1 MLNLYR
7 SRSREYRV
15 NIRPS
20 TTPITHRLLY
30 ASTLRLTIDES
41 PKHTEGH
48 VKTIPHYDQNAEQ
61 LVSQYES
68 LTFEHVHPVLLD
80 LLPSPGA
87 TILDVGA
94 GSGRDAAWLAS
105 KGYDVVAAEPSEAM
119 RALAR
124 KCHPSPRIHWV
135 GDSLPDLAQVR
146 RLGLTFDLIL
156 LSAVWMHVPPAS
168 RPRALRKLATLLSP
182 NGRIA
187 ISLRIGPPDTDR
199 AMYEVTLP
207 ELASMAQQFGLRL
220 VRTDDST
227 DRLGRPGISWTTA
240 VLGLPDDGL
249 GALPLLR
256 HLILT
261 DGKSSTYKVGLL
273 RILARIADTAAG
285 AARHESDFVVLPMG
299 LVALFWLRMY
309 KPLIEGGLPQM
320 PPNRNGNAPGFV
332 TDSFTALRP
341 VRPVD
346 LRAGMEFYDDTAR
359 HLHSSLWEI
368 SRLIREMPVRYLRW
382 PASDENIFHI
392 KHQRRT
398 STPSK
403 LRIDDP
409 FLWSFGEFHV
419 PLQIWDALSHYNV
432 WVEPVLVTEWVR
444 LMESYAGQLGPVL
457 SQTAYSLLAW
467 ADPER
472 DTRLAR
478 DSVERLRAQGKPI
491 YCVWSGQR
499 LRDDYHID
507 HCFPFAAWPCGD
519 AWNLMP
525 SSQRINSEKSNRLV
539 TQTALERAGD
549 RIMEWWEDGFLSAGS
564 DARHRFFLEAG
575 QTLPML
581 EADASP
587 ADLIDAMKV
596 QRIRLAKDQGL
607 RPWEPT

>member
-1 MLNLYR
+1 MQ
-7 SRSREYRV
+7 
-15 NIRPS
+15 
-20 TTPITHRLLY
+20 
-30 ASTLRLTIDES
+30 
-41 PKHTEGH
+41 
-48 VKTIPHYDQNAEQ
+48 TIPHYDQNAEQ

-68 LTFEHVHPVLLD
+68 LTFEHVHPALLD
-80 LLPSPGA
+80 LLPPPGA

-94 GSGRDAAWLAS
+94 GSGRDAAWFAA
-105 KGYDVVAAEPSEAM
+105 KGYEVVAVEPSEAM
-119 RALAR
+119 RTLAR
-124 KCHPSPRIHWV
+124 QRHPSQRIHWV
-135 GDSLPDLAQVR
+135 ADSLPDLAQVR
-146 RLGLTFDLIL
+146 RLGLRFDLIL
-156 LSAVWMHVPPAS
+156 LSAVWMHVPPAA
-168 RPRALRKLATLLSP
+168 RQRALRRLATLLSP
-182 NGRIA
+182 NGRLA
-187 ISLRIGPPDTDR
+187 ISLRIGPPDTGR

-207 ELASMAQQFGLRL
+207 ELTAMARQFGLR
-220 VRTDDST
+220 VVCTDDSP
-227 DRLGRPGISWTTA
+227 DRLGRPGVSWTTA
-240 VLGLPDDGL
+240 ILGLPDDGL

-261 DGKSSTYKVGLL
+261 DSKASTYKIALL

-285 AARHESDFVVLPMG
+285 AARHESESVVLPMG

-320 PPNRNGNAPGFV
+320 PPNRAGNAPGFV
-332 TDSFTALRP
+332 TDNFTALRL

-346 LRAGMEFYDDTAR
+346 LRAGMDFHDDIAR
-359 HLHSSLWEI
+359 HLHASLWEI
-368 SRLIREMPVRYLRW
+368 SRLIREMPVKYLRW

-398 STPSK
+398 STPTR

-419 PLQIWDALSHYNV
+419 PLPIWDALRHYNV
-432 WVEPVLVTEWVR
+432 WVEPVLVAEWVR
-444 LMESYAGQLGPVL
+444 LMESYAGQLGPAIG
-457 SQTAYSLLAW
+457 QTAYSLLAW

-478 DSVERLRAQGKPI
+478 AAVERLRGQGKSV

-499 LRDDYHID
+499 LRDDYDID

-525 SSQRINSEKSNRLV
+525 ASKRINNEKSNRLV
-539 TQTALERAGD
+539 TQAALERASE
-549 RIMEWWEDGFLSAGS
+549 RIGEWWEDAFLSVGNGT
-564 DARHRFFLEAG
+564 RQRFFLEAE

-581 EADASP
+581 RNSGSSLE
-587 ADLIDAMKV
+587 LIDAMKV

-607 RPWEPT
+607 RAWEPGYGRA

>member
-1 MLNLYR
+1 MQ
-7 SRSREYRV
+7 
-15 NIRPS
+15 
-20 TTPITHRLLY
+20 
-30 ASTLRLTIDES
+30 
-41 PKHTEGH
+41 
-48 VKTIPHYDQNAEQ
+48 TIPHYDQNAAQ

-68 LTFEHVHPVLLD
+68 LSFEHVHPALLD
-80 LLPSPGA
+80 LLPPPGA

-94 GSGRDAAWLAS
+94 GSGRDAAWFAA

-119 RALAR
+119 RTLAR
-124 KCHPSPRIHWV
+124 QRHPSPHIHWLA
-135 GDSLPDLAQVR
+135 DSLPDLAQVR
-146 RLGLTFDLIL
+146 RLGLSFDLIL
-156 LSAVWMHVPPAS
+156 LSAVWMHVPPAA
-168 RPRALRKLATLLSP
+168 RQRTLRKLATLLSP

-199 AMYEVTLP
+199 AMYEVTLS
-207 ELASMAQQFGLRL
+207 ELTAMAQQFGLRL
-220 VRTDDST
+220 VRTDDSP
-227 DRLGRPGISWTTA
+227 DKLGRPGISWTTA

-261 DGKSSTYKVGLL
+261 DGKSSTYKIALL

-285 AARHESDFVVLPMG
+285 AARHESDSVVLPMG

-320 PPNRNGNAPGFV
+320 PPNRAGNAPGFV
-332 TDSFTALRP
+332 TNNFTALRP
-341 VRPVD
+341 IRPVD
-346 LRAGMEFYDDTAR
+346 LRAGMAFDADTAR
-359 HLHSSLWEI
+359 HLHGSLWEI
-368 SRLIREMPVRYLRW
+368 SRLIREMPVKYLRW

-392 KHQRRT
+392 RHQRRT
-398 STPSK
+398 STPSS

-432 WVEPVLVTEWVR
+432 WVEPVLVAEWVR
-444 LMESYAGQLGPVL
+444 LMESYAGQLGPAL
-457 SQTAYSLLAW
+457 GQTAYSLLAW

-472 DTRLAR
+472 DTSFAR
-478 DSVERLRAQGKPI
+478 AAVERLRTRGKSI

-499 LRDDYHID
+499 LRDDYDID

-525 SSQRINSEKSNRLV
+525 ASRRINNEKSNRLV
-539 TQTALERAGD
+539 TQTALERASD
-549 RIMEWWEDGFLSAGS
+549 RITAWWEDAFLTAGA
-564 DARHRFFLEAG
+564 DARHRFFLEAE

-581 EADASP
+581 ESAASP

-596 QRIRLAKDQGL
+596 QRIRLAREQGL
-607 RPWEPT
+607 RPWEPAARRQQLMLDPELS

>member
-1 MLNLYR
+1 VSLKQI
-7 SRSREYRV
+7 E
-15 NIRPS
+15 
-20 TTPITHRLLY
+20 
-30 ASTLRLTIDES
+30 A
-41 PKHTEGH
+41 H
-48 VKTIPHYDQNAEQ
+48 VQAIPHYDQNAEQ
-61 LVSQYES
+61 LVSQYET
-68 LTFEHVHPVLLD
+68 LTFEHVHPALLD
-80 LLPSPGA
+80 LLPAPGA

-94 GSGRDAAWLAS
+94 GSGRDAAWFAA
-105 KGYDVVAAEPSEAM
+105 KGYDVIAAEPSEAM
-119 RALAR
+119 RTLAR
-124 KCHPSPRIHWV
+124 QRHPSPRIHWIA
-135 GDSLPDLAQVR
+135 DSLPELAQVR

-168 RPRALRKLATLLSP
+168 RQRALRKLATLLSP

-187 ISLRIGPPDTDR
+187 ISLRIGPPDTER

-207 ELASMAQQFGLRL
+207 ELTAMAQQFGLRL
-220 VRTDDST
+220 VRTDDSP

-261 DGKSSTYKVGLL
+261 DSKASTYKIALL

-285 AARHESDFVVLPMG
+285 AARHEPETVVLPMG

-320 PPNRNGNAPGFV
+320 PFNRAGAAPGFV
-332 TDSFTALRP
+332 TSHFTALRP
-341 VRPVD
+341 IRPVD
-346 LRAGMEFYDDTAR
+346 LRAGMAFHDDTAR
-359 HLHSSLWEI
+359 HLHGSLWEI
-368 SRLIREMPVRYLRW
+368 AGLIRTMPVKYLRW
-382 PASDENIFHI
+382 PASSEPIFHI
-392 KHQRRT
+392 AHQRRT
-398 STPSK
+398 STPSS
-403 LRIDDP
+403 LTIDDA

-432 WVEPVLVTEWVR
+432 WVEPVLVAEWVR
-444 LMESYAGQLGPVL
+444 LMESYAGQLGPAL
-457 SQTAYSLLAW
+457 GQAACSLLAW

-472 DTRLAR
+472 DTRFAR
-478 DSVERLRAQGKPI
+478 AAVDRLRTQGKAV

-499 LRDDYHID
+499 LRNDYDID

-525 SSQRINSEKSNRLV
+525 ASKRINSEKSNRLV
-539 TQTALERAGD
+539 TQTALERASE
-549 RIMEWWEDGFLSAGS
+549 RITEWWEEAFLSIGT
-564 DARHRFFLEAG
+564 DARHRFFLEAE
-575 QTLPML
+575 QTLPMPG
-581 EADASP
+581 AAASP

-607 RPWEPT
+607 RPWEPAAARERLVLAPEAG

>member
-1 MLNLYR
+1 MR
-7 SRSREYRV
+7 CQD
-15 NIRPS
+15 IRLPYS
-20 TTPITHRLLY
+20 SLLW
-30 ASTLRLTIDES
+30 LTIDE
-41 PKHTEGH
+41 PTKQTVGH
-48 VKTIPHYDQNAEQ
+48 VQSISHYDQNAEQ

-68 LTFEHVHPVLLD
+68 LTFEHVHPALLD
-80 LLPSPGA
+80 MLPPSGA
-87 TILDVGA
+87 TVLDVGA

-105 KGYDVVAAEPSEAM
+105 KGYDVVAVEPSDAM
-119 RALAR
+119 RTLAR
-124 KCHPSPRIHWV
+124 RRHPSPRIHWLA
-135 GDSLPDLAQVR
+135 DSLPDLAQVR
-146 RLGLTFDLIL
+146 RLGFTFDLIL

-168 RPRALRKLATLLSP
+168 RQRALRKLATLLSP

-187 ISLRIGPPDTDR
+187 ISLRIGQPDTDR

-207 ELASMAQQFGLRL
+207 ELTAMAQQFGLRL
-220 VRTDDST
+220 VRADDSP

-249 GALPLLR
+249 SALPLLR

-261 DGKSSTYKVGLL
+261 DGKSSTYKIALL

-285 AARHESDFVVLPMG
+285 AARHESEFVVLPMG

-320 PPNRNGNAPGFV
+320 PPNRAGNTPGFV
-332 TDSFTALRP
+332 TENFTALRP

-346 LRAGMEFYDDTAR
+346 LRAGMDFHDDTAR
-359 HLHSSLWEI
+359 HLHGSLWEI
-368 SRLIREMPVRYLRW
+368 SRLIREMPVKYLRW

-392 KHQRRT
+392 RHQRRT
-398 STPSK
+398 STPSS
-403 LRIDDP
+403 LRIDDA

-419 PLQIWDALSHYNV
+419 PFQIWDALSHFNV
-432 WVEPVLVTEWVR
+432 WVEPVLVAEWVR
-444 LMESYAGQLGPVL
+444 LMESYAGQLGPAI
-457 SQTAYSLLAW
+457 SQAAYSLLAW

-472 DTRLAR
+472 DTRFAR
-478 DSVERLRAQGKPI
+478 AAVERLRTQGKSI

-499 LRDDYHID
+499 LRDDYDID

-525 SSQRINSEKSNRLV
+525 ASKRINNEKSNRLV
-539 TQTALERAGD
+539 TQTALERASE
-549 RIMEWWEDGFLSAGS
+549 RITEWWEDAFLSAGTE
-564 DARHRFFLEAG
+564 ARHRFFLEAG

-581 EADASP
+581 EAAASP

-607 RPWEPT
+607 RP

>member
-1 MLNLYR
+1 MQ
-7 SRSREYRV
+7 
-15 NIRPS
+15 
-20 TTPITHRLLY
+20 
-30 ASTLRLTIDES
+30 
-41 PKHTEGH
+41 
-48 VKTIPHYDQNAEQ
+48 TIPHYDQNAEQ

-68 LTFEHVHPVLLD
+68 LTFEHVHPALLD
-80 LLPSPGA
+80 LLPPPGA

-94 GSGRDAAWLAS
+94 GSGRDAAWFAA
-105 KGYDVVAAEPSEAM
+105 KGYEVVAVEPSEAM
-119 RALAR
+119 RTLAR
-124 KCHPSPRIHWV
+124 QRHPSQRIHWV
-135 GDSLPDLAQVR
+135 ADSLPDLAQVR
-146 RLGLTFDLIL
+146 RLGLRFDLIL
-156 LSAVWMHVPPAS
+156 LSAVWMHVPPAA
-168 RPRALRKLATLLSP
+168 RQRALRRLATLLSP
-182 NGRIA
+182 NGRLA
-187 ISLRIGPPDTDR
+187 ISLRIGPPDTGR

-207 ELASMAQQFGLRL
+207 ELTAMARQFGLR
-220 VRTDDST
+220 VVCTDDSP

-240 VLGLPDDGL
+240 ILGLPDDGL

-261 DGKSSTYKVGLL
+261 DSKASTYKIALL

-285 AARHESDFVVLPMG
+285 AARHESESVVLPMG

-320 PPNRNGNAPGFV
+320 PPNRAGNAPGFV
-332 TDSFTALRP
+332 TDNFTALRL

-346 LRAGMEFYDDTAR
+346 LRAGMDFHDDIAR
-359 HLHSSLWEI
+359 HLHASLWEI
-368 SRLIREMPVRYLRW
+368 SRLIREMPVKYLRW

-398 STPSK
+398 STPTR

-419 PLQIWDALSHYNV
+419 PLPIWDALRHYNV
-432 WVEPVLVTEWVR
+432 WVEPVLVAEWVR
-444 LMESYAGQLGPVL
+444 LMESYAGQLGPTI

-472 DTRLAR
+472 DTRFAR
-478 DSVERLRAQGKPI
+478 AAVERLRHQGKSV

-499 LRDDYHID
+499 LKSDYDID

-525 SSQRINSEKSNRLV
+525 ASKRINGEKSNRLV
-539 TQTALERAGD
+539 THTALEQASE
-549 RIMEWWEDGFLSAGS
+549 RITAWWEDAFLSTGT
-564 DARHRFFLEAG
+564 DARHRFFLEAE

-581 EADASP
+581 ETAASP

-607 RPWEPT
+607 RPWEPVARRERLVLAPDFG

>member
-1 MLNLYR
+1 MQ
-7 SRSREYRV
+7 
-15 NIRPS
+15 
-20 TTPITHRLLY
+20 
-30 ASTLRLTIDES
+30 
-41 PKHTEGH
+41 
-48 VKTIPHYDQNAEQ
+48 TIPHYDQNAEQ

-68 LTFEHVHPVLLD
+68 LSFEHVHPALLD
-80 LLPSPGA
+80 LLPPPGA

-94 GSGRDAAWLAS
+94 GSGRDAAWFAA

-119 RALAR
+119 RTLAR
-124 KCHPSPRIHWV
+124 QRHPSPRIHWV
-135 GDSLPDLAQVR
+135 ADSLPDLAQVR

-156 LSAVWMHVPPAS
+156 LSAVWMHVPPAA
-168 RPRALRKLATLLSP
+168 RQRALRKLATLLSP

-207 ELASMAQQFGLRL
+207 ELTAMAQQFGLRL
-220 VRTDDST
+220 VHTDDSP

-261 DGKSSTYKVGLL
+261 DGKSSTYKIALL

-285 AARHESDFVVLPMG
+285 AARHEPDFVVLPMG

-320 PPNRNGNAPGFV
+320 PPNRAGNAPGFV
-332 TDSFTALRP
+332 TNNFTALRP
-341 VRPVD
+341 IRPVE
-346 LRAGMEFYDDTAR
+346 LRAGMAFYDDTAR
-359 HLHSSLWEI
+359 HLHGSLWEI
-368 SRLIREMPVRYLRW
+368 SRLIREMPVKYLRW

-392 KHQRRT
+392 RHQRRT
-398 STPSK
+398 STPSS

-432 WVEPVLVTEWVR
+432 WVEPVLVAEWVR
-444 LMESYAGQLGPVL
+444 LMESYAGQLGPAL
-457 SQTAYSLLAW
+457 GQTAYSLLAW

-472 DTRLAR
+472 DTSFAR
-478 DSVERLRAQGKPI
+478 AAVERLRTRGKSI

-499 LRDDYHID
+499 LRDEYDID

-525 SSQRINSEKSNRLV
+525 ASKRINNEKSNRLV
-539 TQTALERAGD
+539 TQTGLERASD
-549 RIMEWWEDGFLSAGS
+549 RITEWWEEAFLSAGS
-564 DARHRFFLEAG
+564 EARHRFFLEAE

-581 EADASP
+581 ETAASP

-607 RPWEPT
+607 RPWESGAIKEQLVLSPDYT

>member
-1 MLNLYR
+1 MQ
-7 SRSREYRV
+7 
-15 NIRPS
+15 
-20 TTPITHRLLY
+20 
-30 ASTLRLTIDES
+30 
-41 PKHTEGH
+41 
-48 VKTIPHYDQNAEQ
+48 TIPHYDHNAEQ

-68 LTFEHVHPVLLD
+68 LTFEDAHPALLD
-80 LLPSPGA
+80 LLPPPGA

-94 GSGRDAAWLAS
+94 GSGRDAAWFAA

-119 RALAR
+119 RTLAR
-124 KCHPSPRIHWV
+124 LRHPSPRIHWV
-135 GDSLPDLAQVR
+135 ADSLPDLAQVR

-168 RPRALRKLATLLSP
+168 RQRALRKLATLLSP

-207 ELASMAQQFGLRL
+207 ELTAMAQHFGLRL
-220 VRTDDST
+220 VRTDDSP
-227 DRLGRPGISWTTA
+227 DKLGRPGLSWTTA

-249 GALPLLR
+249 GALPILR

-261 DGKSSTYKVGLL
+261 DGKSSTYKIGLL

-285 AARHESDFVVLPMG
+285 AARHEPESVVLPMG

-320 PPNRNGNAPGFV
+320 PPNRAGNAPGFV
-332 TDSFTALRP
+332 SDNFTALRL

-346 LRAGMEFYDDTAR
+346 LRAGTDFHNDTAR
-359 HLHSSLWEI
+359 HLHGSLWEI
-368 SRLIREMPVRYLRW
+368 SRLIREMPVKYLRW
-382 PASDENIFHI
+382 PASDESIFHI
-392 KHQRRT
+392 KQQRRT
-398 STPSK
+398 STPSS

-419 PLQIWDALSHYNV
+419 PPPIWDALSHYNV
-432 WVEPVLVTEWVR
+432 WVEPVLVAEWVR
-444 LMESYAGQLGPVL
+444 LMESYAGQLGPAI
-457 SQTAYSLLAW
+457 SQTAHSLLAW

-472 DTRLAR
+472 DTRFAR
-478 DSVERLRAQGKPI
+478 AAVGRLRTQGKSI

-499 LRDDYHID
+499 LRDDYDID

-525 SSQRINSEKSNRLV
+525 ASKRINNEKSNRLV
-539 TQTALERAGD
+539 TQAALERASG
-549 RIMEWWEDGFLSAGS
+549 RIAEWWEEAFLSAGA
-564 DARHRFFLEAG
+564 DARRRFFLEAE

-581 EADASP
+581 DAAASP
-587 ADLIDAMKV
+587 VDLIDAMKV

-607 RPWEPT
+607 RSWEPGSVRDRLVLAPDLS

>member
-1 MLNLYR
+1 MPSSGMLGLTMNK
-7 SRSREYRV
+7 
-15 NIRPS
+15 S
-20 TTPITHRLLY
+20 T
-30 ASTLRLTIDES
+30 
-41 PKHTEGH
+41 KHTAGH
-48 VKTIPHYDQNAEQ
+48 VQTVSHYDQNAEKF
-61 LVSQYES
+61 VAQYES
-68 LTFEHVHPVLLD
+68 LTFEHVHSTLLD
-80 LLPSPGA
+80 VLPPPGA

-94 GSGRDAAWLAS
+94 GSGRDAAWFAA

-119 RALAR
+119 RTLAR
-124 KCHPSPRIHWV
+124 QRHPSPRIHWV
-135 GDSLPDLAQVR
+135 ADSLPDLAQVR

-168 RPRALRKLATLLSP
+168 RQRALRKLATLLSP

-187 ISLRIGPPDTDR
+187 ISLRLGPPDTDR

-207 ELASMAQQFGLRL
+207 ELTAMAHQFGLRL
-220 VRTDDST
+220 VRTDDSP
-227 DRLGRPGISWTTA
+227 DKLGRPGISWATA

-261 DGKSSTYKVGLL
+261 DGKSSTYKIALL
-273 RILARIADTAAG
+273 RILARVADTAAG
-285 AARHESDFVVLPMG
+285 AARHEPDSVVLPMG

-320 PPNRNGNAPGFV
+320 PPNRAGNTPGFV
-332 TDSFTALRP
+332 TSNFTALRSI
-341 VRPVD
+341 RPVD
-346 LRAGMEFYDDTAR
+346 LRAGMEFHDDTAR
-359 HLHSSLWEI
+359 HLHGSLWEI
-368 SRLIREMPVRYLRW
+368 ARLIREMPVRYLRW
-382 PASDENIFHI
+382 PASDDNIFHI

-398 STPSK
+398 STPSS

-432 WVEPVLVTEWVR
+432 WVEPVLIGEWVR
-444 LMESYAGQLGPVL
+444 LMESYSGQLGPTIG
-457 SQTAYSLLAW
+457 QTAYSLLAW

-478 DSVERLRAQGKPI
+478 TAVERLRSQGKPV

-499 LRDDYHID
+499 LRDDYDID

-525 SSQRINSEKSNRLV
+525 ASKRINNEKSNRLV
-539 TQTALERAGD
+539 TQAALERASE
-549 RIMEWWEDGFLSAGS
+549 RIGEWWEDAFLSAG
-564 DARHRFFLEAG
+564 AGERRRFFLEAE

-581 EADASP
+581 QNAGSSL
-587 ADLIDAMKV
+587 DLIDAMKV

-607 RPWEPT
+607 RGWEPSIGRAL

>member
-1 MLNLYR
+1 MPK
-7 SRSREYRV
+7 V
-15 NIRPS
+15 MQ
-20 TTPITHRLLY
+20 
-30 ASTLRLTIDES
+30 TIS
-41 PKHTEGH
+41 
-48 VKTIPHYDQNAEQ
+48 HYDQNAEQ
-61 LVSQYES
+61 FVSQYES
-68 LTFEHVHPVLLD
+68 LSFEHVHPALLD
-80 LLPSPGA
+80 FLPSPGA

-94 GSGRDAAWLAS
+94 GSGRDAAWFAA

-124 KCHPSPRIHWV
+124 QRHPSPRIHWV
-135 GDSLPDLAQVR
+135 ADSLPDLAQVR
-146 RLGLTFDLIL
+146 RLGLSYDLIL
-156 LSAVWMHVPPAS
+156 LSAVWMHVPPAA
-168 RPRALRKLATLLSP
+168 RQRALRKLATLLSP

-207 ELASMAQQFGLRL
+207 ELATMAQQFGLRL
-220 VRTDDST
+220 VHTDDSP
-227 DRLGRPGISWTTA
+227 DKLGRPGISWTTA

-261 DGKSSTYKVGLL
+261 DGKSSTYKIALL
-273 RILARIADTAAG
+273 RILARIADSAAG
-285 AARHESDFVVLPMG
+285 AARHEPDFVVLPMG

-320 PPNRNGNAPGFV
+320 PPNRAGNTPGFV
-332 TDSFTALRP
+332 TNNFTALHP
-341 VRPVD
+341 IRPVD
-346 LRAGMEFYDDTAR
+346 LRAGMAFYGDTAR
-359 HLHSSLWEI
+359 HLHGSLWEI
-368 SRLIREMPVRYLRW
+368 SRLIRDMPVKYLRW
-382 PASDENIFHI
+382 PASDENIFRI
-392 KHQRRT
+392 RHQRRT
-398 STPSK
+398 STPSS
-403 LRIDDP
+403 LRIDDAL
-409 FLWSFGEFHV
+409 LWSFGEFHV

-432 WVEPVLVTEWVR
+432 WVEPVLVAEWVR
-444 LMESYAGQLGPVL
+444 LMESYAGQLGPAL
-457 SQTAYSLLAW
+457 GQTAYSLLAW

-472 DTRLAR
+472 DTSFAR
-478 DSVERLRAQGKPI
+478 AAVERLRSQHKSI

-499 LRDDYHID
+499 LRDDYDID

-525 SSQRINSEKSNRLV
+525 ASKRVNIEKSNRLV
-539 TQTALERAGD
+539 TQTALEQASE
-549 RIMEWWEDGFLSAGS
+549 RITQWWEEAFLSAGT

-581 EADASP
+581 EAGTSP

-607 RPWEPT
+607 RSWEPVKIKERVVLASHFG